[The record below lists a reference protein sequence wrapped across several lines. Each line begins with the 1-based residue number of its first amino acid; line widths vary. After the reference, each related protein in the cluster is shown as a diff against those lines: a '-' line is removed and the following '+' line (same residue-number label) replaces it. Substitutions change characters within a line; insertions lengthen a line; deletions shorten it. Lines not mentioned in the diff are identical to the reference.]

1 MKLLVIQFEDTVDT
15 SPLPKGTQVT
25 VGDGT
30 TTLSGEVMASVDIL
44 EPSLEGDY
52 HITPIE
58 PEPAP
63 EPAPEPGA

>member
-1 MKLLVIQFEDTVDT
+1 MKLLVIQFEDTVDI

-52 HITPIE
+52 HITSIE
-58 PEPAP
+58 PEPEP
-63 EPAPEPGA
+63 EPEPGA